1 MSKRKSSGFTIRS
14 QNKIIKQEPVTKNT
28 QLEIVIGRVEP
39 VSIKNNMKNTIGI
52 SSIPKF
58 KGKSQQEFESW
69 RIRMNIYIKLNAFSF
84 NSENEEI

>member
-1 MSKRKSSGFTIRS
+1 
-14 QNKIIKQEPVTKNT
+14 
-28 QLEIVIGRVEP
+28 
-39 VSIKNNMKNTIGI
+39 MKNTIGI